1 MLLENYPSFIKRS
14 KFIMEVIYKMKR
26 INIIMTVLAL
36 ILGYV
41 NQINAQGEA
50 AVPFLLLAPDSRHAG
65 LGESGTGLAD
75 NSSAIFWNP
84 AGIAFQTGSEIG
96 ITHANWLP
104 QFNLDLSYDYV
115 TYRQY
120 IEEID
125 GSVTAS
131 LTYMN
136 YGQFQRTSSSGPE
149 VIGTF
154 NSFDIGATLGYATK
168 LIDDLGLGVNFR
180 FIYSNLSDQPTEN
193 EVGSGVASTV
203 SFDIATMWR
212 PQDFLDGNFSVG
224 MNVSN
229 IGPKISYIDQEQ
241 ADPLPTNA
249 RIGLAYRIFQDEYNS
264 FTVTGDMSK
273 LLVNKKAGVL
283 SGDTSSTTFAVSN
296 DFVKSIEFSGGAE
309 YWYGR
314 PEEFMFAVRAGY
326 FYEDPD
332 FGARNFLTF
341 GAGIK
346 YDLYGFDFSY
356 ISTVG
361 SNSENHPL
369 DGTLRFSLVINWD
382 TVTETKLGL
391 PRGI

>member
-1 MLLENYPSFIKRS
+1 
-14 KFIMEVIYKMKR
+14 MKR
-26 INIIMTVLAL
+26 IYVIMSALAL
-36 ILGYV
+36 MLGYV

-84 AGIAFQTGSEIG
+84 AGIAFQTGSEVG

-120 IEEID
+120 FEDID

-136 YGQFQRTSSSGPE
+136 YGEFIRTSSAGSDP
-149 VIGTF
+149 IGTF
-154 NSFDIGATLGYATK
+154 NSFDIGATIGYATK
-168 LIDDLGLGVNFR
+168 LANDWGVGMNFR

-193 EVGSGVASTV
+193 EEGRGVASTV
-203 SFDIATMWR
+203 SFDLGTMWR
-212 PQDFLDGNFSVG
+212 PQDILDGNFSIG
-224 MNVSN
+224 LNVSN
-229 IGPKISYIDQEQ
+229 IGPEISYIDKAQ

-249 RIGLAYRIFQDEYNS
+249 RLGFAYRVFQDDYNS
-264 FTVTGDMSK
+264 FTVIGDMSK
-273 LLVNKKAGVL
+273 LLVNKKSGVL
-283 SGDTSSTTFAVSN
+283 SGDTTSTTVEVTN
-296 DFVKSIEFSGGAE
+296 DFMKSIEFSGGAE

-314 PEEFMFAVRAGY
+314 PEDFMFAVRAGY

-332 FGARNFLTF
+332 FGARNFMTF

-369 DGTLRFSLVINWD
+369 DGTLRFSLVIGWD
-382 TVTETKLGL
+382 TVPETKPGL

>member
-1 MLLENYPSFIKRS
+1 
-14 KFIMEVIYKMKR
+14 MKR
-26 INIIMTVLAL
+26 LFIFA
-36 ILGYV
+36 ILFTLMLGHV
-41 NQINAQGEA
+41 SKINAQGEA

-84 AGIAFQTGSEIG
+84 AGIAFQSGSEVG

-120 IEEID
+120 IEAID

-136 YGQFQRTSSSGPE
+136 YGEFNRTSSVGPQ
-149 VIGTF
+149 VISTF
-154 NSFDIGATLGYATK
+154 RSFDVGATIGYATK
-168 LIDDLGLGVNFR
+168 LSEDWGVGMNFR
-180 FIYSNLSDQPTEN
+180 FIYSNLSDKPTEN

-203 SFDIATMWR
+203 SFDAGVMWR
-212 PQDFLDGNFSVG
+212 PQSFLDGNFSVG
-224 MNVSN
+224 ANLSNV
-229 IGPKISYIDQEQ
+229 GPKISYIDQAQ
-241 ADPLPTNA
+241 ADPLPTNM
-249 RIGLAYRIFQDEYNS
+249 RLGLAYRIFQDEYNS
-264 FTVTGDMSK
+264 FTITTDASK
-273 LLVNKKAGVL
+273 LLVNRKTGVL
-283 SGDTSSTTFAVSN
+283 SGDEADSTDSPIVSN
-296 DFVKSIEFSGGAE
+296 DFIKSIEFSGGAE

-314 PEEFMFAVRAGY
+314 PEDFMFAVRAGY
-326 FYEDPD
+326 FYEDPN

-346 YDLYGFDFSY
+346 YDIYGFDFSY

-369 DGTLRFSLVINWD
+369 DGTLRFSLVIGWD
-382 TVTETKLGL
+382 SIPETKPGL

>member
-1 MLLENYPSFIKRS
+1 
-14 KFIMEVIYKMKR
+14 MKR
-26 INIIMTVLAL
+26 IFIFLTLFTMV
-36 ILGYV
+36 LGYV
-41 NQINAQGEA
+41 NRVNAQGEA
-50 AVPFLLLAPDSRHAG
+50 AVPFLLLAPDSRFAG

-84 AGIAFQTGSEIG
+84 AGIAYQTGSEIG

-120 IEEID
+120 IDAID

-136 YGQFQRTSSSGPE
+136 YGKFQRTGSNSPD

-154 NSFDIGATLGYATK
+154 NSFDIGATVGYATK
-168 LIDDLGLGVNFR
+168 LSEDWGIGFNFR

-203 SFDIATMWR
+203 SFDVAAMWR

-224 MNVSN
+224 ANLSN
-229 IGPKISYIDQEQ
+229 IGPDISYIDQAQ

-249 RIGLAYRIFQDEYNS
+249 RLGFAYRVFQDDYNS
-264 FTVTGDMSK
+264 FTITTDASK
-273 LLVNKKAGVL
+273 LLVNKKTGVL
-283 SGDTSSTTFAVSN
+283 SGNESDSTVTTPVTN
-296 DFVKSIEFSGGAE
+296 DFLKSIEFSGGAE

-314 PEEFMFAVRAGY
+314 PEDFMFAVRAGY
-326 FYEDPD
+326 FYEDPNY
-332 FGARNFLTF
+332 GARNFLTF

-346 YDLYGFDFSY
+346 YDIYGFDFSY

-369 DGTLRFSLVINWD
+369 DGTLRFSLVIGWD
-382 TVTETKLGL
+382 TVPETKPGL

>member
-1 MLLENYPSFIKRS
+1 
-14 KFIMEVIYKMKR
+14 MKR
-26 INIIMTVLAL
+26 IFIFM
-36 ILGYV
+36 ILLTLMLGHV
-41 NQINAQGEA
+41 SKVNAQGEA

-84 AGIAFQTGSEIG
+84 AGIAFQTGSEVG

-115 TYRQY
+115 TYRQF
-120 IEEID
+120 IEAID

-136 YGQFQRTSSSGPE
+136 YGKFQRTGSNSPD

-154 NSFDIGATLGYATK
+154 NSFDIGATIGYATK
-168 LIDDLGLGVNFR
+168 LADDWGVGFNFR
-180 FIYSNLSDQPTEN
+180 FIYSNLSDKPTGE
-193 EVGSGVASTV
+193 EQGTGIASTV
-203 SFDIATMWR
+203 SFDVATMWR
-212 PQDFLDGNFSVG
+212 PQGFLDGNFSFG
-224 MNVSN
+224 ANLSN
-229 IGPKISYIDQEQ
+229 IGPDISYIDQAQ
-241 ADPLPTNA
+241 ADPLPTNV
-249 RIGLAYRIFQDEYNS
+249 RLGFAYRVFQDEYNS
-264 FTVTGDMSK
+264 FTLTGDASK
-273 LLVNKKAGVL
+273 LLVNRKTGVL
-283 SGDTSSTTFAVSN
+283 SGNEADSTEETPSDVSN
-296 DFVKSIEFSGGAE
+296 DFMKSIEFSGGAE
-309 YWYGR
+309 YWYGI
-314 PEEFMFAVRAGY
+314 PEDFMFAVRAGY

-332 FGARNFLTF
+332 FGARNFMTF

-346 YDLYGFDFSY
+346 YDIYGFDFSY

-369 DGTLRFSLVINWD
+369 DGTLRFSLVIGWD
-382 TVTETKLGL
+382 AVAETKPGL

>member
-1 MLLENYPSFIKRS
+1 MILLTLMIGEVSKIK
-14 KFIMEVIYKMKR
+14 
-26 INIIMTVLAL
+26 
-36 ILGYV
+36 
-41 NQINAQGEA
+41 AQGEA

-84 AGIAFQTGSEIG
+84 AGIAFQSGSEVG

-104 QFNLDLSYDYV
+104 QFNLDLTYDYV

-120 IEEID
+120 IEAID

-136 YGQFQRTSSSGPE
+136 YGKFQRTASDGPT

-154 NSFDIGATLGYATK
+154 NSFDIGATIGYATK
-168 LIDDLGLGVNFR
+168 LADDWGVGFNFR

-193 EVGSGVASTV
+193 EKGSGVASTV
-203 SFDIATMWR
+203 SFDVATMWR
-212 PQDFLDGNFSVG
+212 PQGFLDGNFSVG
-224 MNVSN
+224 ANLSN
-229 IGPKISYIDQEQ
+229 IGPDISYIDQAQ
-241 ADPLPTNA
+241 ADPLPTNV
-249 RIGLAYRIFQDEYNS
+249 RLGFAYRVFQDEYNS
-264 FTVTGDMSK
+264 FTLTGDASK
-273 LLVNKKAGVL
+273 LLVYRKSSVIE
-283 SGDTSSTTFAVSN
+283 GDTDTTDVVAVSN
-296 DFVKSIEFSGGAE
+296 DFMRSIEFSGGAE

-314 PEEFMFAVRAGY
+314 PEDFMFAVRAGY

-346 YDLYGFDFSY
+346 YDIYGFDFSY

-369 DGTLRFSLVINWD
+369 DGTLRFSLVIGWD
-382 TVTETKLGL
+382 SAPETNHGL

>member
-1 MLLENYPSFIKRS
+1 MKKMFIIITMLVFVLGFINK
-14 KFIMEVIYKMKR
+14 IH
-26 INIIMTVLAL
+26 
-36 ILGYV
+36 
-41 NQINAQGEA
+41 AQGEA
-50 AVPFLLLAPDSRHAG
+50 AVPFLLLAPDSRFAA

-84 AGIAFQTGSEIG
+84 AGIAYQTGSEIG

-120 IEEID
+120 IESIS

-136 YGQFQRTSSSGPE
+136 YGKFQRTASDGPT

-154 NSFDIGATLGYATK
+154 NSFDIGATVGYATK
-168 LIDDLGLGVNFR
+168 LSEDWAIGFNFR
-180 FIYSNLSDQPTEN
+180 FIYSKLSDQPTEN
-193 EVGSGVASTV
+193 EVGSGIASTV
-203 SFDIATMWR
+203 SFDIGGMWR
-212 PQDFLDGNFSVG
+212 PQNILDGNFSVG
-224 MNVSN
+224 VNISN
-229 IGPKISYIDQEQ
+229 LGPDISYIDQAQ
-241 ADPLPTNA
+241 ADPLPRNA
-249 RIGLAYRIFQDEYNS
+249 RLGFAYRIFQDDYNS
-264 FTVTGDMSK
+264 LTVTTDMSK
-273 LLVNKKAGVL
+273 LLVNRKASLVE
-283 SGDTSSTTFAVSN
+283 GDTTQAPVEN
-296 DFVKSIEFSGGAE
+296 DFIKSIEFSGGAE

-314 PEEFMFAVRAGY
+314 PEDFMFAVRAGY

-332 FGARNFLTF
+332 YGARNFLTF

-346 YDLYGFDFSY
+346 YDIYGFDFSY

-361 SNSENHPL
+361 SNSDNHPL
-369 DGTLRFSLVINWD
+369 DGTLRFSLVINWN
-382 TVTETKLGL
+382 TVPEKGHGL

>member
-1 MLLENYPSFIKRS
+1 
-14 KFIMEVIYKMKR
+14 MKR
-26 INIIMTVLAL
+26 ISIIMSVFAL
-36 ILGYV
+36 MLGYV

-84 AGIAFQTGSEIG
+84 AGIAFQTGSEVG

-120 IEEID
+120 IDDID

-136 YGQFQRTSSSGPE
+136 YGEFQRTGSNSPD

-154 NSFDIGATLGYATK
+154 NSFDIGATIGYATK
-168 LIDDLGLGVNFR
+168 LADDWGVGVNFR

-203 SFDIATMWR
+203 SFDVGTMWR

-224 MNVSN
+224 LNVSN
-229 IGPKISYIDQEQ
+229 IGPKISYIDQDQ

-249 RIGLAYRIFQDEYNS
+249 RVGFAYRVFQDDYNS
-264 FTVTGDMSK
+264 FTVLGDVSK
-273 LLVNKKAGVL
+273 LLVNKKTGVL
-283 SGDTSSTTFAVSN
+283 SGVEADSNDVAIPVSN
-296 DFVKSIEFSGGAE
+296 DFIKSIEFSGGAE

-314 PEEFMFAVRAGY
+314 PEDFMFAVRAGY

-332 FGARNFLTF
+332 FGARNFMTF

-369 DGTLRFSLVINWD
+369 DGTLRFSLVIGWD
-382 TVTETKLGL
+382 TVPQTKPGL

>member
-1 MLLENYPSFIKRS
+1 
-14 KFIMEVIYKMKR
+14 MKR
-26 INIIMTVLAL
+26 IVLFMTFLTL
-36 ILGYV
+36 MLGLV
-41 NQINAQGEA
+41 NKINAQGEA
-50 AVPFLLLAPDSRHAG
+50 AVPFLLLAPDSRNSA

-84 AGIAFQTGSEIG
+84 AGIAFQTGSEVG

-120 IEEID
+120 IESIS

-136 YGQFQRTSSSGPE
+136 YGKFQRTGSSGPE

-154 NSFDIGATLGYATK
+154 NSFDIGATIGYATK
-168 LIDDLGLGVNFR
+168 LSDDWGIGFNFR

-203 SFDIATMWR
+203 SFDIAGMWR

-224 MNVSN
+224 LNISN
-229 IGPKISYIDQEQ
+229 LGPDISYIDQAQ
-241 ADPLPTNA
+241 ADPLPRNA
-249 RIGLAYRIFQDEYNS
+249 RLGLAYRVFQDEYNS
-264 FTVTGDMSK
+264 LTLTADGSK
-273 LLVNKKAGVL
+273 LLVNKTSSIL
-283 SGDTSSTTFAVSN
+283 DGDTTATEVSN
-296 DFVKSIEFSGGAE
+296 DFFNSIEFSGGME
-309 YWYGR
+309 YLYGR
-314 PEEFMFAVRAGY
+314 PEDFMFAVRAGY
-326 FYEDPD
+326 FYEHPD
-332 FGARNFLTF
+332 FGNRNFMTF
-341 GAGIK
+341 GAGIR
-346 YDLYGFDFSY
+346 YDIYGFDFSY

-361 SNSENHPL
+361 SDSENHPL
-369 DGTLRFSLVINWD
+369 DGTLRFSLVIGWD
-382 TVTETKLGL
+382 SIPETKPGL

>member
-1 MLLENYPSFIKRS
+1 MKKTSKEIFILLSIF
-14 KFIMEVIYKMKR
+14 
-26 INIIMTVLAL
+26 AL
-36 ILGYV
+36 SLGYF
-41 NQINAQGEA
+41 NKINAQGEA
-50 AVPFLLLAPDSRHAG
+50 AVPFLLLAPDSRFAG

-84 AGIAFQTGSEIG
+84 AGIAFQTGSEVG

-115 TYRQY
+115 TFRHYL
-120 IEEID
+120 ESID

-136 YGQFQRTSSSGPE
+136 YGKFQRTGSSGPE
-149 VIGTF
+149 IIGTF
-154 NSFDIGATLGYATK
+154 NSFDIGATVGYATK
-168 LIDDLGLGVNFR
+168 LGTDWGLGFNFR

-203 SFDIATMWR
+203 SFDVGGMWR
-212 PQDFLDGNFSVG
+212 PQGFLDGNFSVG
-224 MNVSN
+224 MNLSN
-229 IGPKISYIDQEQ
+229 VGPDISYIDQAQ
-241 ADPLPTNA
+241 ADPLPTNM
-249 RIGLAYRIFQDEYNS
+249 RLGLAYRILQDEYNS
-264 FTVTGDMSK
+264 LTIVADMSK
-273 LLVNKKAGVL
+273 LLVNRKSSLV
-283 SGDTSSTTFAVSN
+283 SGDTTNAPVEN

-309 YWYGR
+309 YWYGN
-314 PEEFMFAVRAGY
+314 PEDFMFAVRAGY
-326 FYEDPD
+326 FYEDPNY
-332 FGARNFLTF
+332 GARNFLTF

-346 YDLYGFDFSY
+346 YDIYGFDFSY

-369 DGTLRFSLVINWD
+369 DGTLRFSLVIGWD
-382 TVTETKLGL
+382 SIPQTSPGL